1 MTRALCAALRQAL
14 LLAAAAALSAG
25 LKCVCLLCDSSNFTC
40 QTEGA
45 CWASVMLTNGKE
57 QVIKSC
63 VSLPELNAQVFC
75 HSSNNVTKTECCF
88 TDFCNNITL
97 HLPTASPNAPKLGP
111 MELTIVVTVPVF
123 LLSIA
128 SVLTVWACQ
137 GRQCTYRKK
146 KRPNVEEP
154 LSECNL
160 VNAGKTLK
168 DLIYDVTASGSG
180 SGLPLLVQRTIART
194 IVLQEIVGKGRFGEV
209 WHGRWCGEDVAVKI
223 FSSRDERSWF
233 REAEIYQTVML
244 RHENILGF
252 IAADNKDNG
261 TWTQLWLVSE
271 YHEQGSLYDYL
282 NRNIV
287 TVAGM
292 IKLALSI
299 ASGLAH
305 LHMEI
310 VGTQGKPAIAHRDI
324 KSKNI
329 LVKKCET
336 CAIADLGLA
345 VKHDSILNTID
356 IPQNPKVGTKRYM
369 APEML
374 DDTINVNIFESFK
387 RADIYSVGLVYWE
400 IARRCSVGGIVEE
413 YQLPYYDMVPSDP
426 SVEEM
431 RKVVCDQKFRPS
443 IPNQW
448 QSCEA
453 LRVMGRIMRGCKFI
467 YSRPD
472 YTLQLWC
479 GNQEGSVAEVYQL
492 NFYGNSYPSQ
502 EKLISLF
509 SLLEVTFTIFCF
521 VCYGNG
527 KLVIVEK
534 QDNGTFGFEIQTY
547 RLPNQNTCSADMCT
561 LICKI
566 QEDSPAHCAGLQA
579 GDVLAKI
586 NGVSTEGFTHKQV
599 VDLIRS
605 SGNLLTIE
613 TLNGTMIL
621 KRTEL
626 EAKLQV
632 LKQTLK
638 KKWVEFRSLQLQ
650 EQRLLHGD
658 ATNCPSLENMD
669 IDEFTL
675 LGPLPGAALRDRN
688 RLSSASSCKSWLSS
702 MTIDSEDGYQT
713 GVSEDSSRDAFSR
726 QTSTDDEC
734 FVLKEGDDFLKRSSS
749 RRNRS
754 ISSASSGSMSPLC
767 EGNFS
772 GMYGTLPRKSRRGS
786 VRKQLL
792 KFIPGLHHAV
802 EEEESR
808 F

>member
-1 MTRALCAALRQAL
+1 MTRALCAALRQALL

-97 HLPTASPNAPKLGP
+97 HLPT
-111 MELTIVVTVPVF
+111 
-123 LLSIA
+123 
-128 SVLTVWACQ
+128 
-137 GRQCTYRKK
+137 
-146 KRPNVEEP
+146 
-154 LSECNL
+154 
-160 VNAGKTLK
+160 
-168 DLIYDVTASGSG
+168 
-180 SGLPLLVQRTIART
+180 GLPLLVQRTIART

-282 NRNIV
+282 NRNVV

-448 QSCEA
+448 QSCELA
-453 LRVMGRIMRGCKFI
+453 LTR
-467 YSRPD
+467 SS
-472 YTLQLWC
+472 
-479 GNQEGSVAEVYQL
+479 SVGD
-492 NFYGNSYPSQ
+492 FSWSQ
-502 EKLISLF
+502 R
-509 SLLEVTFTIFCF
+509 
-521 VCYGNG
+521 
-527 KLVIVEK
+527 KLVTVEK

-547 RLPNQNTCSADMCT
+547 RLPNQNTCSTDMCT

-579 GDVLAKI
+579 GK
-586 NGVSTEGFTHKQV
+586 S
-599 VDLIRS
+599 
-605 SGNLLTIE
+605 
-613 TLNGTMIL
+613 
-621 KRTEL
+621 EL
-626 EAKLQV
+626 CL
-632 LKQTLK
+632 
-638 KKWVEFRSLQLQ
+638 
-650 EQRLLHGD
+650 
-658 ATNCPSLENMD
+658 CLEL
-669 IDEFTL
+669 F
-675 LGPLPGAALRDRN
+675 
-688 RLSSASSCKSWLSS
+688 K
-702 MTIDSEDGYQT
+702 
-713 GVSEDSSRDAFSR
+713 
-726 QTSTDDEC
+726 
-734 FVLKEGDDFLKRSSS
+734 
-749 RRNRS
+749 
-754 ISSASSGSMSPLC
+754 
-767 EGNFS
+767 
-772 GMYGTLPRKSRRGS
+772 
-786 VRKQLL
+786 
-792 KFIPGLHHAV
+792 
-802 EEEESR
+802 
-808 F
+808 

>member
-1 MTRALCAALRQAL
+1 MTRALRSALRQAL
-14 LLAAAAALSAG
+14 LLLAAAAELSAG

-111 MELTIVVTVPVF
+111 MELAIIITVPVC
-123 LLSIA
+123 LLSVA
-128 SVLTVWACQ
+128 AMLTIWACQ
-137 GRQCTYRKK
+137 GRQCSYRKK

-374 DDTINVNIFESFK
+374 DDTMNVSIFESFK

-426 SVEEM
+426 SIEEM

-448 QSCEA
+448 QSCENLA
-453 LRVMGRIMRGCKFI
+453 LSPRLE
-467 YSRPD
+467 YS
-472 YTLQLWC
+472 
-479 GNQEGSVAEVYQL
+479 GM
-492 NFYGNSYPSQ
+492 
-502 EKLISLF
+502 ISAY
-509 SLLEVTFTIFCF
+509 
-521 VCYGNG
+521 CY
-527 KLVIVEK
+527 L
-534 QDNGTFGFEIQTY
+534 
-547 RLPNQNTCSADMCT
+547 RLPSSN
-561 LICKI
+561 
-566 QEDSPAHCAGLQA
+566 DSP
-579 GDVLAKI
+579 
-586 NGVSTEGFTHKQV
+586 
-599 VDLIRS
+599 
-605 SGNLLTIE
+605 
-613 TLNGTMIL
+613 
-621 KRTEL
+621 
-626 EAKLQV
+626 
-632 LKQTLK
+632 
-638 KKWVEFRSLQLQ
+638 
-650 EQRLLHGD
+650 
-658 ATNCPSLENMD
+658 P
-669 IDEFTL
+669 
-675 LGPLPGAALRDRN
+675 
-688 RLSSASSCKSWLSS
+688 SASGVAGITGTCHHIGQTGLEL
-702 MTIDSEDGYQT
+702 MTSGDPPASASQSVGIT
-713 GVSEDSSRDAFSR
+713 GVSHHTWPIVIFLISRCFIGTFSHFKILSFFTHILYFSFLLKTYFIYLYHLVLASNVFMGQNYYLQR
-726 QTSTDDEC
+726 TLAYGTFFPYV
-734 FVLKEGDDFLKRSSS
+734 FVNFHYELRFTAMFKGMGLIVFFFTKSQDL
-749 RRNRS
+749 
-754 ISSASSGSMSPLC
+754 
-767 EGNFS
+767 GNF
-772 GMYGTLPRKSRRGS
+772 P
-786 VRKQLL
+786 
-792 KFIPGLHHAV
+792 
-802 EEEESR
+802 
-808 F
+808 